1 MTEFDDE
8 LINALTNGSTPVDHT
23 PESIMRW
30 FLHNYGTYNGA
41 VVKLATGKVLSKVL
55 ARDEW
60 GAKYIYQVER
70 ESGTPANI
78 NPIEQL
84 FREMDRIEIQRFGM
98 WPRKSYGYIGN
109 GCFNTFTGWWRK
121 PIEGDITPW
130 FTFVDLVLVD
140 IPGAADFLHDWV
152 ASMVQK
158 PWLKHHTFITL
169 AGKAEGTGKSLLGRS
184 IAEMLGTSDTIVT
197 DPRPAPAY
205 QASGDG
211 FLGHFNKQL
220 EGKVFMI
227 VDELGTDK
235 HKHVATM
242 KNLVTSTKFELTAKY
257 QDTVVQDNY
266 CNFIITT
273 NHGTALLVDEN
284 SRRDVIFN
292 IQQSDTALIHKVA
305 SSLVPWLENGGYENI
320 LHWYL
325 TRDVSSFDPRA
336 RAPRFLGFERNV
348 YESKTDNV
356 IMCDVFCEAVRDF
369 GKVIALSPGHINFVL
384 QALGYNPKG
393 QQFSRVLSARPEF
406 IESRQIKSKG
416 TNARFTV
423 LGPVLGPGA
432 KSVGNYLPQEALK
445 SGLDFYE
452 LHRSVGSGTGVEF

>member
-1 MTEFDDE
+1 MVMAEFDEEFLNE
-8 LINALTNGSTPVDHT
+8 LTSGDTPSDHT

-30 FLHNYGTYNGA
+30 FLRNYGTYDGA
-41 VVKLATGKVLSKVL
+41 VVKLATGKVLNKVL

-60 GAKYIYQVER
+60 GGKYIFQVER
-70 ESGTPANI
+70 EGSDRMMSV
-78 NPIEQL
+78 NPIDQL
-84 FREMDRIEIQRFGM
+84 FKEMDRIEIQRFGM
-98 WPRKSYGYIGN
+98 WPRKPYGFVGN
-109 GCFNTFTGWWRK
+109 GCFNTFTGWWRQ
-121 PIEGDITPW
+121 PVEGDIAQW

-184 IAEMLGTSDTIVT
+184 IAEMLGTSDTNVR
-197 DPRPAPAY
+197 DSRPPPAY

-211 FLGHFNKQL
+211 FLGHFNKQV

-235 HKHVATM
+235 HKHVSAM

-257 QDTVVQDNY
+257 RDTVVQDNY

-292 IQQSDTALIHKVA
+292 IQQSDTALIHQVA
-305 SSLVPWLENGGYENI
+305 SRLVPWLEAGGYENM
-320 LHWYL
+320 LHWYSS
-325 TRDVSSFDPRA
+325 RDVSSFDPRA

-356 IMCDVFCEAVRDF
+356 IMCDAFCEAIKDF
-369 GKVIALSPGHINFVL
+369 GKVVALSPAQINFVVES
-384 QALGYNPKG
+384 LGYNVKG
-393 QQFSRVLSARPEF
+393 QQFSRVLSARAEF
-406 IESRQIKSKG
+406 LESRQIKSKG
-416 TNARFTV
+416 LNTRFTV
-423 LGPVLGPGA
+423 LGPRGIY
-432 KSVGNYLPQEALK
+432 SPQEALK
-445 SGLDFYE
+445 NGIAFYDMF
-452 LHRSVGSGTGVEF
+452 RSVGGRVEF